1 MITHYQGLRYLDRF
15 KNSNQRLTKW
25 AIELGNYEFEVI
37 CKKAKENLVAD
48 ALSIAPI
55 EQVYGDQDYKK
66 SMKIL
71 TKSEVQ
77 KYQAKFSGKKRKHC
91 DEIKGILVK
100 RNYERIRLVVSEEE
114 MERELIKRIHTG
126 HCHRGVA
133 TMLNVIRRA
142 WAVKELRKKL
152 QEYRN
157 QCKTCVKNRLLLNK
171 TLEY

>member
-1 MITHYQGLRYLDRF
+1 MR
-15 KNSNQRLTKW
+15 
-25 AIELGNYEFEVI
+25 E
-37 CKKAKENLVAD
+37 
-48 ALSIAPI
+48 
-55 EQVYGDQDYKK
+55 
-66 SMKIL
+66 
-71 TKSEVQ
+71 
-77 KYQAKFSGKKRKHC
+77 YQAKFSESERKNC
-91 DEIKGILVK
+91 EEIEGILVK
-100 RNYERIRLVVSEEE
+100 GNDERIRVVVSGEE

-133 TMLNVIRRA
+133 TMLSVIRRA